1 MNIDE
6 ICPSAIF
13 AFSVNAVCHIVS
25 NHILLPV
32 KGA

>member
-1 MNIDE
+1 MNMDE

-13 AFSVNAVCHIVS
+13 AFSVNAVCHIAP
-25 NHILLPV
+25 NRILLPV